1 MVGSLYYGKQLSEEE
16 ADRIKFYFNYDMIAS
31 PNPYYAV
38 YANNEGH
45 KVGAK
50 ILFDY
55 LQSKGK
61 PAAYA

>member
-1 MVGSLYYGKQLSEEE
+1 
-16 ADRIKFYFNYDMIAS
+16 MIAS

-55 LQSKGK
+55 LHSKGK